1 MNKIEIFVSFI
12 GSRIPV
18 VINHK
23 KFTKPVE
30 VYVKVPHFKNYH
42 LKNYGKGKKDVE
54 GGSKS
59 TSQC

>member
-18 VINHK
+18 VINYK

-30 VYVKVPHFKNYH
+30 VYVKVPRF
-42 LKNYGKGKKDVE
+42 KNYGKGKKDVE
-54 GGSKS
+54 GGSKF